1 MGTAERKGREKEQR
15 RRAILKAAR
24 RVFFE
29 RGLPAASMDEIAET
43 AELSKGTLYLYFKSK
58 EDLYVSLLEEGLA
71 ILRRMFEDVEARPL
85 PADEALHQIGFTYY
99 EFFKQYPDYFKILMF
114 ADARELHSQVSEE
127 VLQGSEQRSLA
138 CLEVVA
144 RVFARGVAEGVFRKD
159 LLPIEVAIML
169 WGTSNGMIGLIANKA
184 EHFMHE
190 HQINLEALM
199 AKSWELTMNSLRT
212 VQKKNETSRQPRR
225 MKT

>member
-24 RVFFE
+24 KIFFE
-29 RGLPAASMDEIAET
+29 KGLPAAAMDEIADA

-71 ILRRMFEDVEARPL
+71 ILRRMFEEVEARPL
-85 PADEALHQIGFTYY
+85 PADEALRQIGFTYY
-99 EFFKQYPDYFKILMF
+99 DFFKQYPDYFKILMF

-127 VLQGSEQRSLA
+127 VLQCSEQRSLA

-169 WGTSNGMIGLIANKA
+169 WGISNGMIGLIANKA
-184 EHFMHE
+184 EHFMHD
-190 HQINLEALM
+190 HKINLEALM
-199 AKSWELTMNSLRT
+199 AKSWELTLNSLRT
-212 VQKKNETSRQPRR
+212 VQKKSETSRQARR

>member
-1 MGTAERKGREKEQR
+1 MSTIERKEREKEQR

-24 RVFFE
+24 KIFFE
-29 RGLPAASMDEIAET
+29 KGLQAAAMDEMAET

-71 ILRRMFEDVEARPL
+71 ILRRMFEEVAARPL
-85 PADEALHQIGFTYY
+85 PADEALRQIGFTYY
-99 EFFKQYPDYFKILMF
+99 QFFKQYPDYFNILVF
-114 ADARELHSQVSEE
+114 ADARVLHSQVSEE
-127 VLQGSEQRSLA
+127 VLQGSERRSLA

-144 RVFARGVAEGVFRKD
+144 RVFARGVQEGFFRKD
-159 LLPIEVAIML
+159 IPPIEVAILL

-190 HQINLEALM
+190 HKIDLEALM
-199 AKSWELTMNSLRT
+199 AKSWELALHSLRAI
-212 VQKKNETSRQPRR
+212 QKKKGNLS
-225 MKT
+225 